1 MEISEV
7 LPEEFIVLGME
18 SRTKDRAIRELAA
31 KLENTGYVTDID
43 TYLSAVMKRE
53 EISNTGLGMVVA
65 IPHGKSGAVTKACVV
80 FWRSRDG
87 IDYKGDDGEPVYL
100 LFLIAAPEAAD
111 EHLRILAN
119 ISRKLIHE
127 RVRNELRQAK
137 TAQEVYQALS

>member
-7 LPEEFIVLGME
+7 LLEELIVFDMK
-18 SRTKDRAIRELAA
+18 SRSKDEAIRELAA

-43 TYLSAVMKRE
+43 TYLAAVMKRE
-53 EISNTGLGMVVA
+53 ELSNTGLGMGVA
-65 IPHGKSGAVTKACVV
+65 IPHGKSGAVAKACVA
-80 FWRSRDG
+80 FGRSREG
-87 IDYKGDDGEPVYL
+87 IDYQSDDGEPVYL

-127 RVRNELRQAK
+127 RVRNELRQAE
-137 TAQEVYQALS
+137 TTLDVYQALS

>member
-43 TYLSAVMKRE
+43 TYLAAVMKRE
-53 EISNTGLGMVVA
+53 EISNTGLGMGVA

-80 FWRSRDG
+80 FGRSRDG